1 MRRTV
6 GSARILRF
14 GCTVTIYPSPMTGIL
29 APELRV
35 KLLLPSTVVMAAAGA
50 AAAVVV
56 VAADAMMRVVLGV
69 SLWLLSVVHVR
80 VVEQSGI
87 IEPKEVRGKR
97 EIKSVI
103 FWWARSLIHLLAY
116 QHHSAVHHQQ

>member
-1 MRRTV
+1 
-6 GSARILRF
+6 
-14 GCTVTIYPSPMTGIL
+14 MTGIL

-35 KLLLPSTVVMAAAGA
+35 KLLLPSTVVVAAAGA

-56 VAADAMMRVVLGV
+56 VAADAMMRVVLV
-69 SLWLLSVVHVR
+69 LSLWLLCNWHVR

-97 EIKSVI
+97 VKSVI
-103 FWWARSLIHLLAY
+103 FANEF
-116 QHHSAVHHQQ
+116 